1 MNKAILIGRLTK
13 DPDLRYTPSG
23 TAVSQFTVAVD
34 RRGKD
39 KGADFINIVAWG
51 KDAENVANYCS
62 KGKQVAVLGRI
73 STRDYENN
81 EGKKVY
87 VTEVTAE
94 EVKFLTPSGK
104 SGGGLLEGSTSISS
118 EDFPFDM

>member
-23 TAVSQFTVAVD
+23 TAVSQFTMAVD

-51 KDAENVANYCS
+51 KDAENVSNYCS
-62 KGKQVAVLGRI
+62 KGKLVAVLGRI

-81 EGKKVY
+81 EGKRVF
-87 VTEVTAE
+87 VTEVTVD

-104 SGGGLLEGSTSISS
+104 SGGGLLEGSASMSS
-118 EDFPFDM
+118 DDFPFDM